1 MALNDLKDVY
11 LDQLQD
17 IYSADK
23 QSLAVTRKLV
33 DSASDADLKKA
44 LEAGVSGIEQ
54 GMTMLE
60 GLIRGHG
67 ADPNGEHC
75 KGMEGL
81 VKEAKAHALEAEFG
95 NDTVRDTMIVT
106 QYQRMVHYAIAG
118 YGCLH
123 TFAHRLGLEDEAK
136 KLKEALDASYS
147 GDRTMTDIATSG
159 LNAAA
164 V

>member
-1 MALNDLKDVY
+1 MAMNDLKDIY
-11 LDQLQD
+11 IDQLQD

-23 QSLAVTRKLV
+23 QSLKVVRELAEKATDK
-33 DSASDADLKKA
+33 DLKAA
-44 LEAGVSGIEQ
+44 LQSGVEGIEQ
-54 GMTMLE
+54 GMNMLE
-60 GLIRGHG
+60 GLIREHG
-67 ADPNGEHC
+67 ADPMGEHC

-81 VKEAKAHALEAEFG
+81 VKEARAHALEESFG
-95 NDTVRDTMIVT
+95 DDATRDAMIIT

-123 TFAHRLGLEDEAK
+123 TFAHRLGQEEAAK
-136 KLKEALDASYS
+136 QLKEALDASYS

-164 V
+164 A